1 VVILLKKT
9 NITGA
14 ALAAL
19 LLCAC
24 APSSAGL
31 QFEGVSALTE
41 EVTTTAES
49 SEETV
54 ECTESETGSCFVHVC
69 GAVVNP
75 GVYELPA
82 GSRVFD
88 ALELAGGITEE
99 GVPTA
104 LNFAEQIYDGEQI
117 LVPTWEEYEAGWTVS
132 GTEAEEETLV
142 NINTATKEQLMT
154 LKGIGESRAQ
164 AIIAY
169 REEHGSFAAIEDLML
184 VSGIKEAAFEKVKD
198 YITVQ

>member
-1 VVILLKKT
+1 
-9 NITGA
+9 
-14 ALAAL
+14 
-19 LLCAC
+19 
-24 APSSAGL
+24 
-31 QFEGVSALTE
+31 
-41 EVTTTAES
+41 
-49 SEETV
+49 
-54 ECTESETGSCFVHVC
+54 
-69 GAVVNP
+69 VVNP

-132 GTEAEEETLV
+132 GTEAEEDGLI

-154 LKGIGESRAQ
+154 LNGIGESRAQ

-169 REEHGSFAAIEDLML
+169 REEHGPFTAIEDLML

>member
-41 EVTTTAES
+41 EVTETAES
-49 SEETV
+49 IVETV
-54 ECTESETGSCFVHVC
+54 KPVEAETGSCFVHVC

-75 GVYELPA
+75 GMYELPA

-88 ALELAGGITEE
+88 ALECAGGITEE

-117 LVPTWEEYEAGWTVS
+117 LVPTWEEYEAGWTAG
-132 GTEAEEETLV
+132 GTETEEDSRV

-154 LKGIGESRAQ
+154 LNGIGESRAQ

-169 REEHGSFAAIEDLML
+169 REEHGPFAAIEDLMQ

-198 YITVQ
+198 DITVN